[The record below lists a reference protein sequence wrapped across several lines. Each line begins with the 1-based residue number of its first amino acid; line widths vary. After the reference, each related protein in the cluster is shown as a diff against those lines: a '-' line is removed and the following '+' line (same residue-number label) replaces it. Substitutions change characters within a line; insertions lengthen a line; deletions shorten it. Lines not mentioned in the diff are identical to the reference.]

1 MLDRQ
6 ALDFVVVDQAGVGV
20 DAVLHSVVQLA
31 RGRHLGAVGQV
42 AAVGQAHAEDGV
54 TGLQQGQV
62 DSAVGRRA
70 GVRLDVGVVGTEQ
83 LLGAL
88 DGQGFYLVHVL
99 AATVVALARV
109 AFGVLVGQAA
119 ALGLHDALAGVVLR
133 GDQLDVIFLALFFG
147 IHRRQQCIVVT
158 LDLVLLA
165 EHRVSPGSDRFLSW
179 GTVALC
185 GDVMTGRGGS
195 DACAR
200 LAMAR
205 LRHSFCTGLSGLI
218 AGKPAPT
225 GMTLFSSPVEY
236 LWEPACR
243 R

>member
-1 MLDRQ
+1 M
-6 ALDFVVVDQAGVGV
+6 
-20 DAVLHSVVQLA
+20 
-31 RGRHLGAVGQV
+31 
-42 AAVGQAHAEDGV
+42 GQAHAEDGV
-54 TGLQQGQV
+54 TSLQQGQV
-62 DSAVGRRA
+62 DGTVGRGA
-70 GVRLDVGVVGTEQ
+70 GVRLDVGVVGAEQ

-119 ALGLHDALAGVVLR
+119 ALGLHHALGGVVFR
-133 GDQLDVIFLALFFG
+133 GDQLDVVFLALLFG

>member
-1 MLDRQ
+1 M
-6 ALDFVVVDQAGVGV
+6 
-20 DAVLHSVVQLA
+20 
-31 RGRHLGAVGQV
+31 
-42 AAVGQAHAEDGV
+42 GQAHAQDGV
-54 TGLQQGQV
+54 TGLQQSQV
-62 DSAVGRRA
+62 HGAVGRRA
-70 GVRLDVGVVGTEQ
+70 GVWLNVGVVGAEQ

-88 DGQGFYLVHVL
+88 DGQRLDLVYVL

-147 IHRRQQCIVVT
+147 IHRRQQCVVVT

-205 LRHSFCTGLSGLI
+205 LRHSLRCWLLRGQARSHRDRARLGLHLLEALRQTLWQRACPRTGRHRRHCQQPMNGLYRQVLNRWFRVLFCVVHRTVS
-218 AGKPAPT
+218 
-225 GMTLFSSPVEY
+225 
-236 LWEPACR
+236 
-243 R
+243 